1 MAVDQRQKD
10 FKKFAD
16 NLKRTAVG
24 VKFAK
29 RLFTEPTSLSPRTI
43 TQVLQ
48 TLGADIPPDVL
59 ITAEVAQVIIS
70 GQAIATG
77 YNALDTARSAKEV
90 ADATSDIKSAT
101 NATAAGIRTLTS
113 LGERQGA
120 IDADSASIIRIGVS
134 VGMII
139 ASCGADVASW
149 ISLATELASIGPTK
163 QGLADYYAIIN
174 AQDVYKARM
183 TPQTKILSET
193 FKDYQ
198 EKKISIYGVI
208 AKMAVET
215 PDLWPQVINQNSPIV
230 EAFPNLMML
239 PVVENFAVGRG
250 TAEISGEWPWPVGGR
265 YIIDRWESRREISFQ
280 TLGKSFNKETSA
292 EYFFETLI
300 RPWVACYSIAN
311 DEIVTRGNMSMSN
324 IAALS
329 YLVNPQGE
337 ISDTSDYV
345 KFLLG
350 SCLTPYDFGDE
361 ILKDIS
367 MQFLNDYYKG
377 QDTSFKESAISFGLT
392 DKNKVFSKY
401 QTDNEIMRR
410 KLELVKQSDDITE
423 LVQYPYI
430 YKKLQ
435 SYMDFQKTSFE
446 RDPSYGGKLNQK
458 FDSKNV
464 RAWRKLHNYIAVIH
478 MIDQFRTDSYLK
490 NTRFAQ
496 QLLPFMPS
504 VDSFT
509 DKVERLNYLSTA
521 RSVNMLAL
529 NNIAG
534 FIGTDPKKLKKIN
547 ASEQG
552 AAIYTIK

>member
-1 MAVDQRQKD
+1 MAVNQKQKD

-29 RLFTEPTSLSPRTI
+29 RLFTEPTTLSPRTI

-48 TLGADIPPDVL
+48 ALGADIPTDLL

-77 YNALDTARSAKEV
+77 YNALDAARSAKEI
-90 ADATSDIKSAT
+90 ASATNDIKSAT
-101 NATAAGIRTLTS
+101 NATAAGVRTLTS
-113 LGERQGA
+113 IGERQGA
-120 IDADSASIIRIGVS
+120 IDADSASVIRIGVS
-134 VGMII
+134 VGCLI
-139 ASCGADVASW
+139 ASVGTDVASW

-174 AQDVYKARM
+174 AQEIYKARM

-198 EKKISIYGVI
+198 EKNISIYGVI

-215 PDLWPQVINQNSPIV
+215 PDLWPQVINQDSPIV
-230 EAFPNLMML
+230 QAFPDLMML
-239 PVVENFAVGRG
+239 PVVENFSVGRG
-250 TAEISGEWPWPVGGR
+250 TAEISGEWPWPASGR

-311 DEIVTRGNMSMSN
+311 DEIVTRGNMSMSS

-329 YLVNPQGE
+329 YLVNPNGE
-337 ISDTSDYV
+337 ISDTTDYV
-345 KFLLG
+345 KLLLG

-367 MQFLNDYYKG
+367 TQFLNDYYKG
-377 QDTSFKESAISFGLT
+377 QDTSFKESAISYGLT
-392 DKNKVFSKY
+392 DKNKFFSQY
-401 QTDNEIMRR
+401 QNDNEIMRR
-410 KLELVKQSDDITE
+410 KLEFVKQSDDITE

-446 RDPSYGGKLNQK
+446 KDPSYGGKLNAK

-464 RAWRKLHNYIAVIH
+464 RAWRKLHNYIAVMH

-490 NTRFAQ
+490 NTRFAG

-504 VDSFT
+504 VDFFQE
-509 DKVERLNYLSTA
+509 KVERLNYLSTA

-534 FIGTDPKKLKKIN
+534 FIGTDPKNLKKIN

>member
-16 NLKRTAVG
+16 NLKRTALG

-43 TQVLQ
+43 TGVLQ
-48 TLGADIPPDVL
+48 ALGADIPKEVL

-77 YNALDTARSAKEV
+77 YNALDTARTAKE
-90 ADATSDIKSAT
+90 AASATSDIKSAT

-113 LGERQGA
+113 LAEREGA
-120 IDADSASIIRIGVS
+120 IDADTASIARIGVS

-139 ASCGADVASW
+139 ASCGTDVASW
-149 ISLATELASIGPTK
+149 VSLGLELASIGPTK
-163 QGLADYYAIIN
+163 QGLADYQAIIN
-174 AQDVYKARM
+174 AQDIYKARM
-183 TPQTKILSET
+183 TPQTVILSQT

-230 EAFPNLMML
+230 EAFPSLMML

-250 TAEISGEWPWPVGGR
+250 TAEIAGDWPWPASGR

-361 ILKDIS
+361 ILNS
-367 MQFLNDYYKG
+367 CP
-377 QDTSFKESAISFGLT
+377 A
-392 DKNKVFSKY
+392 
-401 QTDNEIMRR
+401 
-410 KLELVKQSDDITE
+410 
-423 LVQYPYI
+423 
-430 YKKLQ
+430 
-435 SYMDFQKTSFE
+435 
-446 RDPSYGGKLNQK
+446 
-458 FDSKNV
+458 
-464 RAWRKLHNYIAVIH
+464 
-478 MIDQFRTDSYLK
+478 
-490 NTRFAQ
+490 
-496 QLLPFMPS
+496 
-504 VDSFT
+504 
-509 DKVERLNYLSTA
+509 
-521 RSVNMLAL
+521 
-529 NNIAG
+529 
-534 FIGTDPKKLKKIN
+534 
-547 ASEQG
+547 
-552 AAIYTIK
+552 